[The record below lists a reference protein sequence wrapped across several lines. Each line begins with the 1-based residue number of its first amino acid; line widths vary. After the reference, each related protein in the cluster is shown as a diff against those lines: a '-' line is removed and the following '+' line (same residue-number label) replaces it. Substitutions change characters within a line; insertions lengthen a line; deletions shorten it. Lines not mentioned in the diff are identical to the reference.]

1 MFYALLADF
10 PECISRTKRE
20 SIRWAGCSIQ
30 KLRHQSSGGS
40 RYPVHME
47 GRESCLNIA
56 FCPQKQGAL
65 NGSRLVQWF
74 WGFGEL
80 LKIPMPKSLPGPFY
94 SEPLGA
100 RHQLQHFLKLL
111 REGNMWSFPGGSV
124 VKNLPAKAEDAG
136 SIPGSHLY
144 ICTWLLGKTIS
155 LTIWTL
161 LINWCL
167 CFLICCLGL
176 S

>member
-1 MFYALLADF
+1 MFYAWLADF
-10 PECISRTKRE
+10 PEHISRTKRE
-20 SIRWAGCSIQ
+20 SIRWAGCSVQ

-40 RYPVHME
+40 RDPVHMG
-47 GRESCLNIA
+47 GRKSCLIIA

-65 NGSRLVQWF
+65 NGSLLVQWF
-74 WGFGEL
+74 SDFGEL
-80 LKIPMPKSLPGPFY
+80 LKIPMPKSLPRPVY
-94 SEPLGA
+94 SEPLGE
-100 RHQLQHFLKLL
+100 RHQLQHFLKRP
-111 REGNMWSFPGGSV
+111 REANMWSFPGGSV
-124 VKNLPAKAEDAG
+124 IKNPPAKAEDAG

-144 ICTWLLGKTIS
+144 MTPGKTIA

-161 LINWCL
+161 LINRCL